1 MGTIYLKKIMQ
12 SIPFHPPQNI
22 PISCTVNIFTH
33 FYYLLNQVIDQTCTH
48 TIDYTINRVH
58 LRIF

>member
-1 MGTIYLKKIMQ
+1 MGTIYLKKKCSPFLFTLHKISQ
-12 SIPFHPPQNI
+12 SVY
-22 PISCTVNIFTH
+22 TVNIFTH

-48 TIDYTINRVH
+48 TIDYTIPRIH